1 MKEKDEIKKVK
12 KYIKTSD
19 TIFIQGHKNLDL
31 DAISSNIGLYYI
43 LEKLNKKCY
52 IIIDDVEHEM
62 GVKKVLHEIEGC
74 YNIITSDEIESKMN
88 KRAKKN
94 LLIIS
99 DTNKKELVQSKKAL
113 DLMQKRIVID
123 HHELGKTSIKE
134 GLILIDT
141 KASSACELIVR
152 LADLY
157 NIKFSSYIATLLLSG
172 ITLDTNNFML
182 NTNEETFYTAYYLTV
197 YGASTKKVQ
206 YLLKQDLASYSEE
219 QKLLTNIDI
228 LDGKIAIAKAA
239 ENAIYR
245 RQDLARIADT
255 LLFFN
260 DIDVSIVVGKISK
273 DEVGVSARSIER
285 NIEPLVTKLGGGGN
299 ENNGAAVITNKK
311 INEIVEKI
319 KKHLEEEAKQCK

>member
-1 MKEKDEIKKVK
+1 MKEKDEIKKVR
-12 KYIKTSD
+12 KYIKASD

-94 LLIIS
+94 LLIIL

-113 DLMQKRIVID
+113 DLMQRRIVID

-141 KASSACELIVR
+141 KTSSACELIVR

-182 NTNEETFYTAYYLTV
+182 NTNEETFYTAYYLSV

-273 DEVGVSARSIER
+273 NEVGISARSIES

-319 KKHLEEEAKQCK
+319 KKHLEEEAKKCK

>member
-31 DAISSNIGLYYI
+31 DAISSNIGVYYI

-62 GVKKVLHEIEGC
+62 GVKRVLHEIEGC
-74 YNIITSDEIESKMN
+74 YNIITSAEIEEKMN
-88 KRAKKN
+88 KRTKKN
-94 LLIIS
+94 LLIIL

-113 DLMQKRIVID
+113 DLIQKRIVID

-134 GLILIDT
+134 GLILVDT
-141 KASSACELIVR
+141 KVSSACELVVR
-152 LADLY
+152 LANLY
-157 NIKFSSYIATLLLSG
+157 DIKFSSYISTLLLSG

-182 NTNEETFYTAYYLTV
+182 NTTEETFYTAYYLTV

-228 LDGKIAIAKAA
+228 LDGGVAIAKGAT
-239 ENAIYR
+239 NALYR

-260 DIDVSIVVGKISK
+260 DIEISIVVGKISK
-273 DEVGVSARSIER
+273 DEIGVSARSIER
-285 NIEPLVTKLGGGGN
+285 NIEPLMTKLGGGGN
-299 ENNGAAVITNKK
+299 ENNGAAVISNKK
-311 INEIVEKI
+311 ISEIVEQI
-319 KKHLEEEAKQCK
+319 KKHLKEEAN